1 MENFKIDNP
10 TVLHFGKDVI
20 KDLGQVV
27 NRFGKKVLLVYG
39 KGSIKK
45 NGIYDAVME
54 QLNGIDAEVL
64 EYSGI
69 KPNPIIEDVDAAAEL
84 RT

>member
-1 MENFKIDNP
+1 MENFRIDNP

-20 KDLGQVV
+20 KNLGKTIAPI
-27 NRFGKKVLLVYG
+27 GKKVLLVYG
-39 KGSIKK
+39 KGSIKR

-54 QLNGIDAEVL
+54 QLKLIQAEVD

-69 KPNPIIEDVDAAAEL
+69 KS
-84 RT
+84 